1 MSGSRGRSRSFFF
14 ANPGRDANG
23 EESIEDD
30 FSVQVAGQ

>member
-1 MSGSRGRSRSFFF
+1 MDLGAGVVLFFF